1 MTRKR
6 RSCLLWLVACLGLL
20 GIALMINFLMILQE
34 PQRPSH
40 ISELLAAR
48 QKWQQRPFAAYALEL
63 ERSEGT
69 LNCFQSFEM
78 TDSSQIEQLQ
88 GDCRGE
94 PWSVERM
101 FDEIEQHLKS
111 VNCAPNGCACD
122 GRVLVEAS
130 YDPQFGYPTEL
141 RYKSIAQFD
150 PLGWVSNAC
159 YNAHPREL
167 PSLTVISLRPLQP

>member
-6 RSCLLWLVACLGLL
+6 RSCLLWVLACLGLL
-20 GIALMINFLMILQE
+20 GIVLMLNLLTIFQA
-34 PQRPSH
+34 PQQPSR

-48 QKWQQRPFAAYALEL
+48 QRWQQRPVQRYALEL
-63 ERSEGT
+63 ERNEGP
-69 LNCFQSFEM
+69 LSCFQSFELSP
-78 TDSSQIEQLQ
+78 DNQIEALQ

-111 VNCAPNGCACD
+111 VNCAPNGCTCG
-122 GRVLVEAS
+122 GRILVEAS
-130 YDPQFGYPTEL
+130 YDPQFGYPTHL
-141 RYKSIAQFD
+141 RYTSISQFD
-150 PLGWVSNAC
+150 PLGWISQAC

-167 PSLTVISLRPLQP
+167 PSLTVTSFQPIQP